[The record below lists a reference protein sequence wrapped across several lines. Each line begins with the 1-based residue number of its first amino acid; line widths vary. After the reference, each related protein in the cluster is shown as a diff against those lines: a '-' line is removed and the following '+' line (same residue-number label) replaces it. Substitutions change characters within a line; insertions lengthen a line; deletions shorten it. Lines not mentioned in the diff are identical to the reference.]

1 MGRNVK
7 KPVRRRGAKRQ
18 AERRGGR
25 KKKRVAFDVVTTTIL
40 IVAICVFAFSLFQLV
55 KMLIPYYSG
64 GKEYDKLKDKAITI
78 ETTKD
83 SEDTSEARFKVDFDV
98 LLQENPDTVAW
109 IRFDEPSIISYPVV
123 KSADNKEYL
132 TKTFTES
139 DNKLGAIFMDM
150 RNTSDFSDKNTM
162 IYGHNMKIG
171 GEMFSQLKEYE
182 EESFYKEH
190 PNFYIYTPDGNVA
203 TYQIYSVGVVKD
215 TSEGY
220 TYQFADDA
228 AFASFLEATKA
239 SSLYDTGVEVGNDS
253 QIVTLSTCTREGN
266 DDRTI
271 VHGVRVNVQPAGE

>member
-162 IYGHNMKIG
+162 IYGHNMKNTT
-171 GEMFSQLKEYE
+171 MFSQLEKAIMLRVVDN
-182 EESFYKEH
+182 KWMEH
-190 PNFYIYTPDGNVA
+190 LDNMDM
-203 TYQIYSVGVVKD
+203 
-215 TSEGY
+215 
-220 TYQFADDA
+220 
-228 AFASFLEATKA
+228 L
-239 SSLYDTGVEVGNDS
+239 
-253 QIVTLSTCTREGN
+253 REGIGLRAYGQKN
-266 DDRTI
+266 PLVEYKFEAYDMFQHMIESIQDETI
-271 VHGVRVNVQPAGE
+271 MALYKIRAQLIQEIEEPVDHLEGAQSHHEDVLEPQNID

>member
-25 KKKRVAFDVVTTTIL
+25 KKKRVAFDVVTKTIL

-109 IRFDEPSIISYPVV
+109 IRFDEPAVINYPVV
-123 KSADNKEYL
+123 QGSDNSEYL
-132 TKTFTES
+132 SKTFKGY
-139 DNKLGAIFMDM
+139 DNTVGTIFVNAYNHADFND
-150 RNTSDFSDKNTM
+150 RNTI
-162 IYGHNMKIG
+162 IYGHYMYNG
-171 GEMFSQLKEYE
+171 TMFNELEQYHEK
-182 EESFYKEH
+182 SFREKY
-190 PNFYIYTPDGNVA
+190 PYFYIYTPDGNVA

-239 SSLYDTGVEVGNDS
+239 SSLY
-253 QIVTLSTCTREGN
+253 LSL
-266 DDRTI
+266 I
-271 VHGVRVNVQPAGE
+271 HI